1 MRIYAFI
8 PARYDS
14 SRYLGKPL
22 KKIAG
27 KPMIQHVYERAMS
40 CPELTEVVVATDNE
54 RILDC
59 VHGFGGRALMTEKT
73 HRTGTD
79 RVCEAAQKLM
89 LEKEDI
95 VINIQGDQPD
105 FHPTHI
111 KQLVEPLV
119 EDRSIPMTTL
129 KWRFTDESQISSP
142 KDVMVVTD
150 SQGFAIYFS
159 RYPIPFFRDGRSEKV
174 YYKHLGLYGFQM
186 DFLTQFTRLPEGV
199 LESAEKLEQLRALEH
214 GFKVKVIETLFDSI
228 EVDFPEDVRR
238 AEEML
243 R

>member
-40 CPELTEVVVATDNE
+40 CPELTEVFVATDNE
-54 RILDC
+54 RILAC

-79 RVCEAAQKLM
+79 RVSEAAQKLR

-95 VINIQGDQPD
+95 VINIQGDQPN
-105 FHPTHI
+105 FHQSHI

-174 YYKHLGLYGFQM
+174 YYKHLGLYGFRM

-214 GFKVKVIETLFDSI
+214 GFKIKVIETLFDSI